1 MLRLRFPKLWL
12 GMGWLLVLGVCVG
25 SLLPAPVVHVLSH
38 DKITHFVS
46 YFVLTVWFCGLYGK
60 ARHYIAIAAVLIALG
75 AALDLLQGTTATR
88 QFDIYDVLA
97 NAGGV
102 LLGALLAVVFI
113 GGWCRQ
119 AERWLVR

>member
-1 MLRLRFPKLWL
+1 
-12 GMGWLLVLGVCVG
+12 MGWLLVLGVCVG